1 MSSLSRATILLA
13 HGSSDPRWTE
23 PFALILEHVRSHL
36 QKNPQLSKQERRVE
50 LAFMELAQ
58 PSLSEQATRL
68 AEEGFAHIDVVPLFF
83 AQGRHLRED
92 VPRQLETLQ
101 QQLKDAGTAASLF
114 LHLPVG
120 LEAEVMNAIATVVLQ
135 KMEIAQ

>member
-23 PFALILEHVRSHL
+23 PFAQILEHVRSRL
-36 QKNPQLSKQERRVE
+36 QQGRVE
-50 LAFMELAQ
+50 LAFMELAT
-58 PSLSEQATRL
+58 PSLGEQATRL
-68 AEEGFAHIDVVPLFF
+68 AQDGFTHIDVVPLFF

-92 VPRQLETLQ
+92 VPRQLAALQ
-101 QQLKDAGTAASLF
+101 QQLQDAGTPALLF

-135 KMEIAQ
+135 KMELPL